1 MRSTEGR
8 IPPGQEQL
16 RKEVGGF
23 ADRVTS
29 VVDELREMSRGI
41 HPAVLSKG
49 GLSPALEAL
58 ALRSAVPVK
67 LNVRHEQRPP
77 DAVEVAAYYVA
88 SEALTNV
95 AKHPDASRVRSIS
108 ISTTRGSAFR
118 CATEWAAP
126 TRVGDP
132 ASSTSRI
139 ASRRSAGRSRS
150 KVHKEEERDSKS
162 RS

>member
-1 MRSTEGR
+1 
-8 IPPGQEQL
+8 
-16 RKEVGGF
+16 VGGF

-29 VVDELREMSRGI
+29 VVDELGEMSRGI

-77 DAVEVAAYYVA
+77 EAVEVAAYYVA
-88 SEALTNV
+88 SEV
-95 AKHPDASRVRSIS
+95 SV
-108 ISTTRGSAFR
+108 STTRGSAFR
-118 CATEWAAP
+118 SATTEGAAP

-132 ASSTSRI
+132 ASSASRI

>member
-1 MRSTEGR
+1 MHSTEGR
-8 IPPGQEQL
+8 IPPGHEQL

-67 LNVRHEQRPP
+67 RNVRHEQRPP
-77 DAVEVAAYYVA
+77 DAVAAYYVA
-88 SEALTNV
+88 SEA
-95 AKHPDASRVRSIS
+95 
-108 ISTTRGSAFR
+108 
-118 CATEWAAP
+118 
-126 TRVGDP
+126 
-132 ASSTSRI
+132 
-139 ASRRSAGRSRS
+139 
-150 KVHKEEERDSKS
+150 
-162 RS
+162 